1 MSLLGTD
8 LHHHQAFAGFVTE
21 TWFNSKN
28 TDDTVAIAGYTLI
41 RRDRLKRKGGGVCV
55 YIRHLLDASCYSI
68 SNKFEVMWIKM
79 NHCHAS
85 YYVACCY
92 HAAPQAPL

>member
-1 MSLLGTD
+1 MTNSDPTVPIFYLINATSLAKPHAVSLLGTD

-55 YIRHLLDASCYSI
+55 YIRHLLDAMQLLFY
-68 SNKFEVMWIKM
+68 
-79 NHCHAS
+79 
-85 YYVACCY
+85 
-92 HAAPQAPL
+92 